1 MIAYEDVRGVTF
13 PNGTEQLIQS
23 FHQEDG
29 FYHDL
34 ILTENNE
41 LLFGDEYLPF

>member
-1 MIAYEDVRGVTF
+1 MFEDVGILTF
-13 PNGTEQLIQS
+13 PDGTEQLVQS
-23 FHQEDG
+23 FLQEDG

-34 ILTENNE
+34 ILTEDNE